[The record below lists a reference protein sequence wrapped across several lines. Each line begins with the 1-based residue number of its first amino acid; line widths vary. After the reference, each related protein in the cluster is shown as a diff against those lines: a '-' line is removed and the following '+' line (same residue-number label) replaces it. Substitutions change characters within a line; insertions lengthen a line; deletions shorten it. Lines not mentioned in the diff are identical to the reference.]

1 MKGSSR
7 GKSSKAGL
15 PPGTPVYVG
24 ERKAEPTSISVI
36 DYTPDSVEE
45 RKGLRAEDCLAYRGK
60 KSVSWIN
67 VDGLGGMDQIRR
79 LCDGFGIHPL
89 VVEDIFDTQQ
99 RPKAEDYGD
108 YIYVALK
115 MPSETE
121 GAIEYEHL
129 SLVLGNGYVISFQES
144 AGDGF
149 DPLRERIRKGG
160 GRSRKSG
167 SDYLAYAI
175 IDSVVDSYFSVL
187 EGLGERMEGIEG
199 SLISDPAS
207 KTLGRLMA
215 SKKEMILLRR
225 AVWPMRDAVSYIER
239 TETPLVK
246 KETRT
251 YLRDVYD
258 HTIEVMDNVEM
269 LRDISSGMLDVYL
282 SSVSNRLNEVMKVL
296 TVIATIFIPLTFIVG
311 VYGMNFK
318 DMPELSL
325 PWGYPAVLL
334 GMFAIALG
342 MLYYFRK
349 RKWV

>member
-1 MKGSSR
+1 MKGA
-7 GKSSKAGL
+7 KSKKSGL

-24 ERKAEPTSISVI
+24 DRKAEPTSITVV
-36 DYTPDSVEE
+36 DYTPERVEE
-45 RKGLRAEDCLAYRGK
+45 RKDLRAEDCLAYRGK

-67 VDGLGGMDQIRR
+67 IDGLGGMDQIRR

-115 MPSETE
+115 MPSEEE
-121 GAIEYEHL
+121 GAIRYEHL
-129 SLVLGNGYVISFQES
+129 SLVLGTGFVLTFQES
-144 AGDGF
+144 AGDMF

-167 SDYLAYAI
+167 ADYLAYAI

-187 EGLGERMEGIEG
+187 EGLGERMESIEG

-207 KTLGRLMA
+207 KTLARLMA

-318 DMPELSL
+318 NMPELQL
-325 PWGYPAVLL
+325 DWGYAGVWAVMLL
-334 GMFAIALG
+334 LAGTMVF
-342 MLYYFRK
+342 YFRK
-349 RKWV
+349 RRWI